1 MEIDPFQDEFSIS
14 DMTERERQA
23 EESSRHV
30 TFRGPDSVVSASEA
44 WTESEVTGHEHEN
57 VRVENVKWGGEG
69 GGGKW

>member
-1 MEIDPFQDEFSIS
+1 MEIDPFHDEFSVS

-44 WTESEVTGHEHEN
+44 WSEVTGYEHEN
-57 VRVENVKWGGEG
+57 VRVEKVKWGGDSG
-69 GGGKW
+69 GEW